1 MINWHIL
8 ISCILFGWGAAI
20 PFGPINLEMMRRN
33 LTFGTRFGFGLGLG
47 ACSADLT
54 YVVLLCVGALTLLN
68 HPEVLR
74 VIGIVGSL
82 ILAWFGYGAL
92 KAKPLTE
99 GQSTKRP
106 ISVLRSWVEGY
117 LLTLINPFTIL
128 FWASVST
135 QLITITQAQSNAV
148 PLAALGVIIGTFSWI
163 CVFNGVLHL
172 TRHKL
177 NANIVR
183 WLNIIGGVIL
193 LAFAAYGFYRAVM

>member
-1 MINWHIL
+1 M
-8 ISCILFGWGAAI
+8 SCILLGWGAAI

-33 LTFGTRFGFGLGLG
+33 LTFGTRFGIGLGIG

-54 YVVLLCVGALTLLN
+54 YVVLLCLGALTMLN
-68 HPEVLR
+68 HPDILR
-74 VIGIVGSL
+74 AVGIVGSL
-82 ILAWFGYGAL
+82 ILAWFGYSAI
-92 KAKPLTE
+92 KAKPVTE

-106 ISVLRSWVEGY
+106 SSVVRSWLEGY

-135 QLITITQAQSNAV
+135 QLITITKAQSNAV
-148 PLAALGVIIGTFSWI
+148 IVAGLGVIIGAFSWV
-163 CVFNGVLHL
+163 CVYNSVLHF

-177 NANIVR
+177 NAKVVH

-193 LAFAAYGFYRAVM
+193 LAFAAYGFYRAVV